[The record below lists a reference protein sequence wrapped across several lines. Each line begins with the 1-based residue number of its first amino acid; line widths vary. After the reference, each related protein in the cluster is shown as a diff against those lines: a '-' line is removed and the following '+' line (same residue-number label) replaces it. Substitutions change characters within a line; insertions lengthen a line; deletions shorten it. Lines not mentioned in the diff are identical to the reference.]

1 MNFIQ
6 LLATTFSK
14 SEKAIQQ
21 TLELLQNGATMPFIA
36 RYRKEMTEGMDEL
49 QLEKFQDLLE
59 ENTALVNRR
68 KSIIS
73 SVTERNLL
81 TDLLLNAFENAAN
94 IHELEDLYLPF
105 KQKRKTRATVAKER
119 GLEPLAKMM
128 MKQELGDLHQ
138 TAKRFVNKEV
148 EDENLRRL
156 AKQYQDSF
164 IA

>member
-6 LLATTFSK
+6 ILASTFNK

-59 ENTALVNRR
+59 ENTAFLNRK

-73 SVTERNLL
+73 SPPLYNL
-81 TDLLLNAFENAAN
+81 
-94 IHELEDLYLPF
+94 I
-105 KQKRKTRATVAKER
+105 
-119 GLEPLAKMM
+119 GL
-128 MKQELGDLHQ
+128 
-138 TAKRFVNKEV
+138 
-148 EDENLRRL
+148 
-156 AKQYQDSF
+156 
-164 IA
+164 